1 MLRVSCRVREC
12 LAVNNWI
19 YGLGMTKYAKFSEQD
34 CLILDPLGMNEKVPY
49 NFKLIIFLVFSSF
62 WF

>member
-34 CLILDPLGMNEKVPY
+34 CLILDPLGMNEKVRWCK
-49 NFKLIIFLVFSSF
+49 NNL
-62 WF
+62 